1 MALIDPTQRRLT
13 RSTLPAE
20 ADLSSTPVK
29 GPGNL
34 PPTTSNFGVQAG
46 PSTLASGLTQGASAV
61 PKVRP
66 AEMLASPYDLVIV
79 GGGDAGCTAATKAA
93 QAGLRVLVLEA
104 GQNVNPLVSQVPVMH
119 VAASEDPGLAPRE
132 LFVRHN
138 AELARD
144 LRDPATAAHFVDAVL
159 AADPTQHAAYVEVVM
174 GILRQAPTLVPGLK
188 EVLARRG
195 GPVAAEGRPLA
206 EQIAADPGANATLI
220 RKLSEQQDPAQRVAL
235 LPDHLARE
243 VGHRKKMV
251 ARVLGGGTMLNAMI
265 TVPGDDDD
273 YRAKQKL
280 FGDDWAPAKMRAR
293 FDELV
298 QKTPA
303 VYQYLHKACRALGI
317 TTLERLIPGHGGL
330 VEISHANPFLA
341 LADPTLRRVV
351 FSQVKNA
358 FRELGDNAGEKL
370 RRAIAL
376 GDAADPKVQNTP
388 GIARLPQAV
397 SWDGVRSTPRA
408 ALLEAQAKFP
418 GKITIRTGVEAKEL
432 LINDDAQCTG
442 VRIKN
447 ERGEVEEVH
456 ARREVMNAVGAI
468 GSAQLLLNSGLGPA
482 EDLKALGIPVK
493 KDLNV
498 GRNLGGRREI
508 TVVFQLKE
516 PIRALKDVQLKT
528 DDSDPHFREWL
539 TKGTGLYANNG
550 VLIAEQVRTMAGK
563 KDPDCVNFILPG
575 GDFRRYESGY
585 SRNVFNPQRLSVA
598 ILMENKGESVGE
610 VKLNPKDR
618 FGAPLVNHN
627 FDKEKDEGANIE
639 AMAQQVERVRAQAQ
653 RWGVVAEEVWPGAQ
667 VTGAALRQ
675 FIRECQWDHHPCNTT
690 PQGSASDPGA
700 VVGGAYEVHG
710 IQYLRQID
718 ASVQDKTGLFMWA
731 PTAVGAIHAVEYA
744 VRDAQAEDQRQPGNA
759 LVNLQAEEAKRR
771 RR

>member
-1 MALIDPTQRRLT
+1 MANIDPTQH
-13 RSTLPAE
+13 RSTHHLPQQDG
-20 ADLSSTPVK
+20 DLTSLPVK
-29 GPGNL
+29 ERGGVL
-34 PPTTSNFGVQAG
+34 AQSSDFGVQSG
-46 PSTLASGLTQGASAV
+46 PSTSPSGLTQGASA
-61 PKVRP
+61 PKKVRP
-66 AEMLASPYDLVIV
+66 AEMMASKYDLVIV

-119 VAASEDPGLAPRE
+119 VAASEDPALAPRE

-138 AELARD
+138 ADLARD

-159 AADPTQHAAYVEVVM
+159 AANPVERAAYVDAVLA
-174 GILRQAPTLVPGLK
+174 ILKQAPALIPALK

-195 GPVAAEGRPLA
+195 APVAASGRALA

-220 RKLSEQQDPAQRVAL
+220 RQLGAEGDPAALVAL
-235 LPDHLARE
+235 LPDHLAAE
-243 VGHRKKMV
+243 AGHRKKMV

-280 FGDDWAPAKMRAR
+280 FGDDWSPAKMRAR
-293 FDELV
+293 FDELA

-303 VYQYLHKACRALGI
+303 VYKYLHKACRALGI
-317 TTLERLIPGHGGL
+317 TTLDRLIPDHGGL
-330 VEISHANPFLA
+330 VEISQANPLLA
-341 LADPTLRRVV
+341 LGDPTLRRVV

-370 RRAIAL
+370 RRAIAM

-397 SWDGVRSTPRA
+397 TWDGVRSTPRK
-408 ALLEAQAKFP
+408 ALLDLQSQFP
-418 GKITIRTGVEAKEL
+418 DRITIRTGVEAKEL

-442 VRIKN
+442 VRIRN
-447 ERGEVEEVH
+447 ERGELEDVH
-456 ARREVMNAVGAI
+456 ARREVMNAAGAL

-482 EDLKALGIPVK
+482 EDLKAMGIPVK

-508 TVVFQLKE
+508 TVVFQLKA
-516 PIRALKDVQLKT
+516 PIRALKDARLKT

-550 VLIAEQVRTMAGK
+550 VLIAEQVRTDAGK

-585 SRNVFNPQRLSVA
+585 SRNVFDPQRLSVA

-639 AMAQQVERVRAQAQ
+639 AMAQQVERVRAQAKG
-653 RWGVVAEEVWPGAQ
+653 WGVVAAEVWPGAH
-667 VTGAALRQ
+667 VTGAALRT

-690 PQGSASDPGA
+690 PQGPASDPGA

-710 IQYLRQID
+710 VQYLRQID

-731 PTAVGAIHAVEYA
+731 PTAVGAIHAVEHA
-744 VRDAQAEDQRQPGNA
+744 VKDARAEDEKAAGNA
-759 LVNLQAEEAKRR
+759 LVNLQAEQAKRR
-771 RR
+771 RG